1 MADDPVNP
9 IQPWLGDAEYRQLWE
24 AIPDPIIIA
33 DRLGVI
39 RHANPAA
46 ETLFGYATGAL
57 AGQSLATVQPPPAF
71 AETAAHLAH
80 YLRTG
85 TRSLEWSA
93 TRSIG
98 RHRNGREF
106 PIELSFDEV
115 DIGED
120 RVFATVVRDVSER
133 AAIERRQAAL
143 QKISE
148 AAHSS
153 NDLGS
158 LFPRIHEVISVLLPA
173 RNFYVALYDPESDLI
188 NFPYHID
195 EFDPVPEPRRLA
207 DGLGLTEFVL
217 QSGEP
222 LLLAPGSIG
231 DNPRIRQV
239 TLIGTDGLD
248 WLGVPLKTA
257 RGCIGVL
264 TVQSYSGSERYTERD
279 KELLQFVSDQIAAAV
294 ERTRDQQALRLSESR
309 FHSVFEESPII
320 NCLLSFPDG
329 RFLEM
334 NQAGLRAFGYSRDE
348 VMGKTSVELD
358 AWADPTDRDRYLS
371 MLRDTGAVRNFE
383 SRMKRRDGQC
393 FTVLYSGSVVTLG
406 GQLFSLNSLQD
417 ISERKHAESALQE
430 SEHQFKSAFE
440 NSAIGM
446 CLVGLDGHFLRVNP
460 ALCAIM
466 GFDEKSLLATSFQDI
481 THPDDLDADLS
492 HLNELIEGSADSYR
506 MEKRYVRGDG
516 RIVPALLAVSVV
528 RDPAGAPRH
537 FISQVEDISERKR
550 AEQWQ
555 QHYSGTL
562 AMIMAEAPTHAVLES
577 LARFA
582 EAQGEG
588 IVCSI
593 NTLSDDGKRLVHGAA
608 PSLPEWYNAAINGTP
623 IGPEVGTCGRAAA
636 TGLLDITED
645 IASAPAWRDFSEL
658 AAKAGL
664 RSCWSHPVLASDGR
678 VLGTFA
684 IYRNVP
690 STPSPAD
697 IELIRASAG
706 LASIAIE
713 RARHHDERRLAKVV
727 FEQSIEGIMITDP
740 DGRVLMVNQSF
751 EALTGYSSAEVV
763 GKSAQILD
771 PARHDPTIESQQQEA
786 LRVQGRWKGEVWGR
800 KKSGESYPL
809 ALSLAN
815 VTDDSGAT
823 TQHISILADVSDQK
837 IQAARIEQLAFYDAL
852 TGLPNRALFLDR
864 LEQTLAASARH
875 GGQGAILF
883 LDLDRFKE
891 INDSQGH
898 AVGDMAL
905 VEVAR
910 RFKTVSRKEETL
922 ARLGGDEFVLI
933 AEDADHQSA
942 VRIAGRLQRAL
953 DEPLD
958 LAGHSYQVGASI
970 GIAFYPAD
978 GETSEDLIK
987 RTDIAMYRAKAG
999 GGGYRL
1005 YQAEMGAELEKRLI
1019 VAKRLGIAMETGL
1032 LALHYQPQ
1040 FNLETG
1046 KLIGAEALLRWQD
1059 PVLGWVSPVDFI
1071 PVAEERGMM
1080 GALGDWVLR
1089 EACRQVCDWDNCG
1102 SRMDGRVAINV
1113 SAVQLEDPD
1122 IVGRMLG
1129 IVHAAGLSPERF
1141 ELELTESSMMADP
1154 ERAVE
1159 VFELLS
1165 AAGFGLSIDDFGT
1178 GYSSLSY
1185 LKRFASDQIKID
1197 ISFVRNM
1204 LTDSDDHTIVTTIIA
1219 MARSLGMQ
1227 TTAEG
1232 VEEHGQAQALLALG
1246 CDFAQGYHF
1255 GRPVAADAFRDSW
1268 LASAAGG

>member
-1 MADDPVNP
+1 MADDALNSTR
-9 IQPWLGDAEYRQLWE
+9 PWLGDVEYRQLWE
-24 AIPDPIIIA
+24 AIPEPVVIA
-33 DRLGVI
+33 DRAGVI
-39 RHANPAA
+39 RYANPAA
-46 ETLFGYATGAL
+46 EALFGYSTGAL
-57 AGQSLATVQPPPAF
+57 VGQSLALVQPPAAF
-71 AETAAHLAH
+71 AETAANLARFV
-80 YLRTG
+80 RTG
-85 TRSLEWSA
+85 TRSPAWSA
-93 TRSIG
+93 TRSIA
-98 RHRNGREF
+98 RHSSGREL
-106 PIELSFDEV
+106 PIEFNFDEV
-115 DIGED
+115 LIGEEWFF
-120 RVFATVVRDVSER
+120 VTVVRDVSKR

-158 LFPRIHEVISVLLPA
+158 LFPRIHEVISELLPA
-173 RNFYVALYDPESDLI
+173 RNFYVALYDPDSDLI
-188 NFPYHID
+188 SFPYYID
-195 EFDPVPEPRRLA
+195 EFDPAPEPRRLA

-217 QSGEP
+217 QTGEP
-222 LLLAPGSIG
+222 LLLAPDSLGGPS
-231 DNPRIRQV
+231 RIKNA
-239 TLIGTDGLD
+239 TLIGTAGLD
-248 WLGVPLKTA
+248 WLGIPLTTA

-279 KELLQFVSDQIAAAV
+279 KELLQFVSEQVAAAV
-294 ERTRDQQALRLSESR
+294 ERTRDQQALRLSELR

-320 NCLLSFPDG
+320 NCLLSFPEG
-329 RFLEM
+329 KFLEM

-348 VMGKTSVELD
+348 VMGKTSLELG
-358 AWADPTDRDRYLS
+358 AWADSSDRERYLS
-371 MLRDTGAVRNFE
+371 LLRNTGSVRNFE
-383 SRMKRRDGQC
+383 TRMQRRDGQH

-417 ISERKHAESALQE
+417 ISERKHAEAALQE
-430 SEHQFKSAFE
+430 SEQQFKSAFE

-460 ALCAIM
+460 GLCTIM
-466 GFDEKSLLATSFQDI
+466 GLDEPSLLATSFQAI
-481 THPDDLDADLS
+481 THPDDLDADLR
-492 HLNELIEGSADSYR
+492 HVNDLIEGRADSYR

-516 RIVPALLAVSVV
+516 RVVPALLAVSVV
-528 RDPAGAPRH
+528 RDPSGAPHH

-555 QHYSGTL
+555 QHYSDTL
-562 AMIMAEAPTHAVLES
+562 AMLMAEAPTRAVLES

-593 NTLSDDGKRLVHGAA
+593 NTLSEDGKRLLHGAA
-608 PSLPEWYNAAINGTP
+608 PSLPDWYNAAIDGTP
-623 IGPEVGTCGRAAA
+623 IGLEVGSCGRAAA
-636 TGLLDITED
+636 TGLLEVTED
-645 IASAPAWRDFSEL
+645 IASSPAWRDFREL

-664 RSCWSHPVLASDGR
+664 RSCWSHPVLSSAGR

-684 IYRNVP
+684 IYRKLP
-690 STPSPAD
+690 SRPSSAD
-697 IELIRASAG
+697 VELIRASAG
-706 LASIAIE
+706 LAAIAIE

-727 FEQSIEGIMITDP
+727 FEQSVEGIMVTDP
-740 DGRVLMVNQSF
+740 EGRVLMVNQSF
-751 EALTGYSSAEVV
+751 EALTGYSSVEVV
-763 GKSAQILD
+763 GQLPPIFD
-771 PARHDPTIESQQQEA
+771 PARHDPAIDLQQQEA
-786 LRVQGRWKGEVWGR
+786 LRIQGRWKGEVWGR
-800 KKSGESYPL
+800 KKSGDSYPL

-815 VTDDSGAT
+815 VTDADGT
-823 TQHISILADVSDQK
+823 MTQRISILADVSDQK

-864 LEQTLAASARH
+864 LEQTLSASVRH

-898 AVGDMAL
+898 AVGDQAL
-905 VEVAR
+905 AEVAR
-910 RFKTVSRKEETL
+910 RFQAVSRKEETL

-933 AEDADHQSA
+933 ADGADHQTA

-953 DEPLD
+953 AEPLD

-978 GETSEDLIK
+978 GQTSEDLIK
-987 RTDIAMYRAKAG
+987 HTDIAMYRAKAG

-1019 VAKRLGIAMETGL
+1019 VAKRLGVAIESGL
-1032 LALHYQPQ
+1032 LALYYQPQ
-1040 FNLETG
+1040 IDLETG
-1046 KLIGAEALLRWQD
+1046 NLIGAEALLRWQD
-1059 PVLGWVSPVDFI
+1059 PVLGWVSPADFI

-1080 GALGDWVLR
+1080 GALGDWVLH
-1089 EACRQVCDWDNCG
+1089 EACRQVCAWDSG
-1102 SRMDGRVAINV
+1102 GLRMDGRVAINV
-1113 SAVQLEDPD
+1113 SALQLEDPD
-1122 IVGRMLG
+1122 IVGRLLG
-1129 IVHAAGLSPERF
+1129 IVHSAGLSPERF

-1219 MARSLGMQ
+1219 MARALGMQ

-1232 VEEHGQAQALLALG
+1232 VEEHGQAQALQALG

-1255 GRPVAADAFRDSW
+1255 GRPVAADAFRDRW